1 MVNFND
7 EVMHHTAPQQRKRGV
22 GKSGVPAIGVVGIAV
37 LVRNSGTVLE
47 SVVQVLV
54 LKYRYGQWYW

>member
-7 EVMHHTAPQQRKRGV
+7 EVMHQQRKRGV

-47 SVVQVLV
+47 SVVQGLV
-54 LKYRYGQWYW
+54 LKYRYGQLGTGR

>member
-7 EVMHHTAPQQRKRGV
+7 EVMHQQRKRGV

-37 LVRNSGTVLE
+37 LVRNSGMVLE
-47 SVVQVLV
+47 SVVKSLV
-54 LKYRYGQWYW
+54 LN